1 MCTTN
6 TIGPGHYSNGVVS
19 SEWYL
24 NDGAVLLPADAKPSQ
39 TAENGVM
46 NLLGVLSQLFTNQ
59 QYDKT
64 GAKLPQ
70 GQILERNWIQH
81 SYEGYLQDSWKIAP
95 NLTATV
101 GRRYS
106 PNPAASDAHLYH

>member
-1 MCTTN
+1 
-6 TIGPGHYSNGVVS
+6 
-19 SEWYL
+19 
-24 NDGAVLLPADAKPSQ
+24 
-39 TAENGVM
+39 M

-70 GQILERNWIQH
+70 GQIISRNWLQN
-81 SYEGYLQDSWKIAP
+81 SMELYGQDSWKVKS

-101 GRRYS
+101 GLRYGF
-106 PNPAASDAHLYH
+106 NPAAHEANGYQVSPLVPFADLFDQRGALAAAGRHAST